1 MGEGRS
7 MIHFWDLIAAC
18 AAYLFI
24 LAIVLRYAP

>member
-1 MGEGRS
+1 
-7 MIHFWDLIAAC
+7 MIHPWDLIAAC